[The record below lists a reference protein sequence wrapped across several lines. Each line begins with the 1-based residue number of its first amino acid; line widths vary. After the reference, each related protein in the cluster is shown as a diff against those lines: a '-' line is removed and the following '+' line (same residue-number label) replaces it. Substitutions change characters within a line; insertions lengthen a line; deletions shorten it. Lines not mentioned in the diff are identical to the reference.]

1 MARKPLLSLA
11 DSIRPQYEGVGGPVV
26 DTPEDGIDIEFPED
40 DGAMVDGALVTEED
54 DGGVTVD
61 FDPPMKDEGDPE
73 DHDANLACFMR
84 DSELTG
90 LADQL
95 MSDIEEDKQSR
106 GEWETTMQR
115 GIELLGLKIED
126 RTTPFQGA
134 CGVYDPVMAE
144 AVIRWQAVA
153 RGELMPASGPV
164 NTQVVGVSTPELE
177 DQASRVKDWMNLY
190 LTQLAPEYYEEF
202 DQMLMWLALVGS
214 TFKKIYQDPVLGR
227 PVARFITPENF
238 IVSYGTS
245 DLSTSQRFAHIAP
258 MTKKQLRLAQLAGR
272 YRDIDLGEPQEDADS
287 QTPLKSEVDRVDG
300 VSPGAEGSDEY
311 RVYEIY
317 ADLDLEGFEN
327 PDGIPLPYMVSIDEG
342 SRKVLSIRRN
352 WKELDKDGKRN
363 VAFTKRDY
371 FVHYKFI
378 PGLGFYGLGYAHI
391 LGNSAKTATAI
402 RRQLIDAGTL
412 NNFPGGLRV
421 KGMRIE
427 DNNLG
432 IGPTE
437 FREIDT
443 GGLPIQNAIMPMPYK
458 EPSAVSLELLRET
471 YEGARGLANTAEIAV
486 GEGRQDAPVGTTVAL
501 MEAATR
507 VQSATLKRAH
517 KALDKELKLIAD
529 LFGEHLEKD
538 KPYPFPVRG
547 GQAAIM
553 RTDFS
558 TNVDVIPT
566 SDPNISS
573 SAQRMMRAEALLRFA
588 TQQPELHDLRAAFQQ
603 MYVEMGVDPQ
613 KIALLLP
620 NKQVDAK
627 PLDPLT
633 ENQNAILGQPL
644 KAAEYQ
650 DHDAHIAAHAPIAE
664 NNPSLQA
671 HINEHL
677 ALKMRMQVQ
686 QIIGQPLPPPGQ
698 QLPPQIENQLA
709 IMVAQAMQQLAP
721 QYKAQPE
728 QQPDT
733 FLQAEQLKV
742 SQRDSDSQRDA
753 QTRITVAEIKARS
766 DAEDNATKLRIAAM
780 DKEAEMAR
788 GFNPQFNGGQ

>member
-1 MARKPLLSLA
+1 MARKPFLTLA
-11 DSIRPQYEGVGGPVV
+11 DVERPRFEGIGGPDV
-26 DTPEDGIDIEFPED
+26 PMPDGDIEIDLPD
-40 DGAMVDGALVTEED
+40 DEGAMVDGALLTEDD

-61 FDPPMKDEGDPE
+61 FEPEDEEAGDPE
-73 DHDANLACFMR
+73 EHSANLAEFM
-84 DSELTG
+84 SATELSG
-90 LADQL
+90 LGEQL
-95 MSDIEEDKQSR
+95 MSGVEEDKESR
-106 GEWETTMQR
+106 GEWEVTMQR

-134 CGVYDPVMAE
+134 CGVFDPLMSE

-153 RGELMPASGPV
+153 RGELMPSMGPV
-164 NTQVVGVSTPELE
+164 NTQVIGVSTPAVE

-202 DQMLMWLALVGS
+202 DQMLMWLPLVGS
-214 TFKKIYQDPVLGR
+214 TFKKVYQDPVLGR

-245 DLSTSQRFAHIAP
+245 DLTTSQRYTHITP
-258 MTKKQLRLAQLAGR
+258 MTKRQLRLAQLAGM
-272 YRDIDLGEPQEDADS
+272 YRDIDLGDPEENLDQDS
-287 QTPLKSEVDRVDG
+287 PVKSAVNSTQG
-300 VSPGAEGSDEY
+300 ISPGAEGSDEY
-311 RVYEIY
+311 RIYEVY
-317 ADLDLEGFEN
+317 ADLDLAGFEN
-327 PDGIPLPYMVSIDEG
+327 PDNIPLPYIVSIDED
-342 SRKVLSIRRN
+342 SRKVLAVRRN
-352 WKELDKDGKRN
+352 WKEGD
-363 VAFTKRDY
+363 VAFAKRDR

-391 LGNSAKTATAI
+391 LGNSAKTATSI

-458 EPSAVSLELLRET
+458 EPSSVSLELLRET

-507 VQSATLKRAH
+507 VQSATLKRSH
-517 KALDKELKLIAD
+517 KALDRELKMIAE
-529 LFGEHLEKD
+529 LFGEFLPEV
-538 KPYPFPVRG
+538 PYPFPVRG
-547 GQAAIM
+547 GKAAIM
-553 RTDFS
+553 RKDFS
-558 TNVDVIPT
+558 DEIDVIPV

-603 MYVEMGVDPQ
+603 MYVEMGVDPERIQ
-613 KIALLLP
+613 MILP
-620 NKQVDAK
+620 NKEEEAK

-633 ENQNAILGQPL
+633 ENQNAITGKPL

-650 DHDAHIAAHAPIAE
+650 DHDAHIASHAPIAE
-664 NNPSLQA
+664 NNPPMQA

-677 ALKMRMQVQ
+677 ALKMRVQVQ
-686 QIIGQPLPPPGQ
+686 QLIGQPLPPPGQ
-698 QLPPQIENQLA
+698 PLPPQVENQLA
-709 IMVAQAMQQLAP
+709 IMVAKAMQQLAP
-721 QYKAQPE
+721 QYKAQPD
-728 QQPDT
+728 QQPDP
-733 FLQAEQLKV
+733 FAQVEMAKIQQRDAD
-742 SQRDSDSQRDA
+742 SQRDSDTKLQIASM
-753 QTRITVAEIKARS
+753 ENRS
-766 DAEDNATKLRIAAM
+766 EAEDRVSKERTAAM
-780 DKEAEMAR
+780 KIEAELAR
-788 GFNPQFNGGQ
+788 GLSPQFNGGRNG

>member
-11 DSIRPQYEGVGGPVV
+11 DVERPRFEGIGGP
-26 DTPEDGIDIEFPED
+26 DAPLPDDGIDIELPD
-40 DGAMVDGALVTEED
+40 DEGTMVDGAMLTEED

-61 FDPPMKDEGDPE
+61 FEPEEEDKGDPE
-73 DHDANLACFMR
+73 DHDANLAEFMS
-84 DSELTG
+84 DMDLSG
-90 LADQL
+90 LGEQL
-95 MSDIEEDKQSR
+95 MSGVEDDKDSR
-106 GEWETTMQR
+106 GEWEATMQR
-115 GIELLGLKIED
+115 GIELLGLKIEE

-134 CGVYDPVMAE
+134 CGVFDPLMAE

-153 RGELMPASGPV
+153 RGELMPSMGPV
-164 NTQVVGVSTPELE
+164 NTQVVGVSTPAIE

-202 DQMLMWLALVGS
+202 DQMLMWLPLVGS

-245 DLSTSQRFAHIAP
+245 DLTTSQRYTHVTSI
-258 MTKKQLRLAQLAGR
+258 TKKQLRLSQLAGM
-272 YRDIDLGEPQEDADS
+272 YRDIDLGEPQEDLD
-287 QTPLKSEVDRVDG
+287 QGTPVRAAVNATQG
-300 VSPGAEGSDEY
+300 INPGAEGSDEY
-311 RVYEIY
+311 RIYEVY
-317 ADLDLEGFEN
+317 ADLDLPGFEN
-327 PDGIPLPYMVSIDEG
+327 LDNIPLPYTVSIDEE
-342 SRKVLSIRRN
+342 SRKVLGIRRN
-352 WKELDKDGKRN
+352 WKQGD
-363 VAFTKRDY
+363 VAFAKRDR

-391 LGNSAKTATAI
+391 LGNSAKTATSI

-458 EPSAVSLELLRET
+458 EPSSVSLELLKET

-507 VQSATLKRAH
+507 VQSATLKRSH
-517 KALDKELKLIAD
+517 KALDRELKMIAE
-529 LFGEHLEKD
+529 LFGEFLPEA
-538 KPYPFPVRG
+538 PYPFPVRG
-547 GQAAIM
+547 GKAAIM
-553 RTDFS
+553 RKDFS
-558 TNVDVIPT
+558 DEIDVIPI

-588 TQQPELHDLRAAFQQ
+588 TQQPDIHDLRAAFQQ
-603 MYVEMGVDPQ
+603 MYVEMGVDPDR
-613 KIALLLP
+613 IAMILP
-620 NKQVDAK
+620 NKEPEQEAK
-627 PLDPLT
+627 ALDPLS
-633 ENQNAILGQPL
+633 ENQNAIVGKPL

-650 DHDAHIAAHAPIAE
+650 DHDAHIASHAPIAE
-664 NNPSLQA
+664 NNPALQA

-677 ALKMRMQVQ
+677 ALKMRVQVQ
-686 QIIGQPLPPPGQ
+686 QMIGQPLPPAGEP
-698 QLPPQIENQLA
+698 LSPEIENQLA

-728 QQPDT
+728 QKPDP
-733 FLQAEQLKV
+733 FAQVEMAKLQ
-742 SQRDSDSQRDA
+742 QRNEDSQRDA
-753 QTRITVAEIKARS
+753 DTKLQIAAMDTRSE
-766 DAEDNATKLRIAAM
+766 AEDRQSKERIAAM
-780 DKEAEMAR
+780 RTEAEMVR
-788 GFNPQFNGGQ
+788 SLPPQFNGGR